1 MDLRAG
7 RLIVYDRG
15 GRKLRLQ
22 NRTKILLE
30 KELESDIVTCAIG
43 RSGNFAVATRE
54 DNAASFLTVYDK
66 NVNEVFK
73 WRSSNDYIMDIALSD
88 DGKYAAVAVAGSSS
102 GKLYSKTYVFAFSK
116 DKPLASLEYPAF
128 RCLTFPFR

>member
-1 MDLRAG
+1 MIAG
-7 RLIVYDRG
+7 EESCG
-15 GRKLRLQ
+15 C
-22 NRTKILLE
+22 KIAPNSAR

-88 DGKYAAVAVAGSSS
+88 DGKYAAVGGSGLLLWQAVFQN
-102 GKLYSKTYVFAFSK
+102 VCF
-116 DKPLASLEYPAF
+116 
-128 RCLTFPFR
+128 CLF